1 MDIEQGVFRI
11 VQEAL
16 ANVARHSQANS
27 VEIALV
33 YANDDIT
40 LTVTD
45 DGRGF
50 DVDGKRGG
58 IGLNSMQERAEA
70 LGGNLTVE
78 SVQGTGTSVS
88 CTVPISHS
96 REGTA

>member
-58 IGLNSMQERAEA
+58 IGLPSRVSRARERLSLA
-70 LGGNLTVE
+70 LYR
-78 SVQGTGTSVS
+78 SVI
-88 CTVPISHS
+88 PEKEL
-96 REGTA
+96 RE

>member
-1 MDIEQGVFRI
+1 MDIEQSVFRI
-11 VQEAL
+11 MQEAL

-88 CTVPISHS
+88 CNVPISHS